1 MKRDVI
7 IFAGALYDSKLWTNR
22 QQIAT
27 RLAERGHKV
36 FYVEPRHFWLT
47 MLLGQFPGS
56 GSRWH
61 WLFRSH
67 WPREVRKNLWVISQ
81 FNVLPWS
88 REVSW
93 ISMLNHWLNAPT
105 VHLHVFLRR
114 FKDPAILIYD
124 TEAAQYIGRFPKSKI
139 VYDCV
144 DDHRVQAGVNRNPAR
159 VEAEEVLIAKSAD
172 AISVTTQ
179 ILFERFSKLNKNV
192 VLIPNAADIKLF
204 KDFSG
209 EVPEDLKNIP
219 HPRIGT
225 VGALDVYKVDFSMLY
240 NVASKHPD
248 WHFVLVGP
256 VEHVGTKNEGL
267 GIRKLKELSNAH
279 FLGEK
284 TKDTVPAYVH
294 NFDVAIIPYVKSGY
308 NDASFPLKFWEFMVS
323 GKPVVATNLPTL
335 SQYQYLFSLTR
346 TEEEFEKGIIAALQE
361 NEKSDSPR
369 IAEAEQHDWSKR
381 VDAIE
386 KLLL

>member
-56 GSRWH
+56 GSHLH

-67 WPREVRKNLWVISQ
+67 WPHEVRNNLWVISQ
-81 FNVLPWS
+81 FNVMPWS
-88 REVSW
+88 REVNW
-93 ISMLNHWLNAPT
+93 ISLLNHWLNAPT
-105 VHLHVFLRR
+105 VHLHAFLRG

-124 TEAAQYIGRFPKSKI
+124 TEAAQYLGRFPKSRI

-144 DDHRVQAGVNRNPAR
+144 DDHRVQAGVNRNSER
-159 VEAEEVLIAKSAD
+159 VEAEEVLIAKAAD
-172 AISVTTQ
+172 AISVTTE
-179 ILFERFSKLNKNV
+179 ILYERFSKLNKNV
-192 VLIPNAADIKLF
+192 VLIPNAADINLF
-204 KDFSG
+204 KNFSG
-209 EVPEDLKNIP
+209 SEPEDLKNIP

-225 VGALDVYKVDFSMLY
+225 VGALDVYKVDFSMLF
-240 NVASKHPD
+240 NVASKHPE

-256 VEHVGTKNEGL
+256 VEHIGVRNEGL
-267 GIRKLKELSNAH
+267 GITKLKELANVH

-284 TKDTVPAYVH
+284 KKDDVPAYVH
-294 NFDVAIIPYVKSGY
+294 NFDVAIIPYVKSDY

-335 SQYQYLFSLTR
+335 SKYQYLFSLTR
-346 TEEEFEKGIIAALQE
+346 NEEEFEKGIVVALQE
-361 NEKSDSPR
+361 NEKNNVPR
-369 IAEAEQHDWSKR
+369 IAEAELHDWSKR

-386 KLLL
+386 KLLQ